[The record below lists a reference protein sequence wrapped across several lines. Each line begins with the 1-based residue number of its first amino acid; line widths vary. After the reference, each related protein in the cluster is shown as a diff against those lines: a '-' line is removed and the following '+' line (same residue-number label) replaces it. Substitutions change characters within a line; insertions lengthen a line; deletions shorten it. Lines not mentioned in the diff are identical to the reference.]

1 MPAPFGQHRS
11 DRAVLDQYTD
21 LISGVA
27 REKGMEQSRL
37 GRVAMGL
44 AAIGG
49 EEIKDAV

>member
-1 MPAPFGQHRS
+1 MPAAFGQHRS

-27 REKGMEQSRL
+27 RGKGMEQSRL
-37 GRVAMGL
+37 GRVAMGV
-44 AAIGG
+44 AAIAG